1 MADAPADV
9 DVLDTPE
16 AGALVVRGGA
26 VRVLGFAL
34 GTVLSLGGVVAV
46 TRHLGVVDYGRYQS
60 VTALVAIVS
69 ALGDLGLGTL
79 ALREYAAAGAAAS
92 DREHALDALL
102 GLRVTLAVAG
112 VAVSAGAA
120 ALLGYSGAMV
130 AGAALASG
138 AGVLLAGQQTA
149 TVPLQTALRIGTVTA
164 LDVARQAATTALM
177 LGGVAAGAGLLAFL
191 AIPVPVAVL
200 LVVLTTA
207 ALRGGVRR
215 ARPAYDRALWPRLLR
230 DAVLVG
236 LATASGVLYLYASL
250 IVCGLV
256 ASDHQTGA
264 FSASFRVIIIVA
276 AVPALLGT
284 SAFPLLARTATS
296 APERFGRAVSG
307 LVEGSVLLGG
317 VAAIGAI
324 LGAPAIIAVIAGSGF
339 DASIAPLRI
348 QGAAL
353 GLTFAI
359 SGLGFAL
366 LARHR
371 QRVLLTCNLLV
382 FVISAV
388 AVALLAHAHGARG
401 AALGAAIGE
410 ASLCAAY
417 ATALTRGSV
426 GIRPARVPRIVLA
439 LAGGLTAGALIPV
452 PAVPATIIGL
462 LVYAALALVLRAVP
476 PGLKALLSSR
486 AP

>member
-1 MADAPADV
+1 MTADRSSV

-26 VRVLGFAL
+26 VRVVGFAL

-60 VTALVAIVS
+60 VTALVAIVT

-79 ALREYAAAGAAAS
+79 ALREYAQADTS
-92 DREHALDALL
+92 SREHALDALL
-102 GLRVTLAVAG
+102 GLRVALALLG

-120 ALLGYSGAMV
+120 AVLGYDSAMV

-177 LGGVAAGAGLLAFL
+177 LCGVAAGAGVLAFL
-191 AIPVPVAVL
+191 AIPVPVAVV

-207 ALRGGVRR
+207 ALQGAARR
-215 ARPAYDRALWPRLLR
+215 PRPALDRTLWPRLLR
-230 DAVLVG
+230 EAVLVG

-250 IVCGLV
+250 IVCGL
-256 ASDHQTGA
+256 ATSDHQTGA

-284 SAFPLLARTATS
+284 SAFPLLARTASS

-307 LVEGSVLLGG
+307 LIEGSVLLGG

-339 DASIAPLRI
+339 DDSIAPLRI

-371 QRVLLTCNLLV
+371 QRVLLACNLVV
-382 FVISAV
+382 FVVSAV

-410 ASLCAAY
+410 ATLCALY
-417 ATALTRGSV
+417 ALALTRGAP
-426 GIRPARVPRIVLA
+426 GIRPTRVPRIVLA
-439 LAGGLTAGALIPV
+439 LAGGLAAGALLPV
-452 PAVPATIIGL
+452 PAVPAAIAGL
-462 LVYAALALVLRAVP
+462 LVYGALAYLLRAIP
-476 PGLKALLSSR
+476 PGLRALVR
-486 AP
+486 

>member
-1 MADAPADV
+1 MTANRSSV

-60 VTALVAIVS
+60 VTALVAIVT

-79 ALREYAAAGAAAS
+79 ALREYAQAGAS
-92 DREHALDALL
+92 GREHALDALL
-102 GLRVTLAVAG
+102 GLRVALALLG

-120 ALLGYSGAMV
+120 AVLGYDGAMV
-130 AGAALASG
+130 GGAALASG

-177 LGGVAAGAGLLAFL
+177 LCGVAAGAGVLAFL
-191 AIPVPVAVL
+191 AIPVPVAAL

-207 ALRGGVRR
+207 ALRGSRR
-215 ARPAYDRALWPRLLR
+215 PRPALDRALWPRLLR
-230 DAVLVG
+230 EAVLVG

-250 IVCGLV
+250 IVCGL
-256 ASDHQTGA
+256 ATSDHQTGA

-284 SAFPLLARTATS
+284 SAFPLLARTASS

-307 LVEGSVLLGG
+307 LIEGSVLLGG

-339 DASIAPLRI
+339 DDSIAPLRI

-371 QRVLLTCNLLV
+371 QRVLLACNVAV
-382 FVISAV
+382 FVVSAV

-410 ASLCAAY
+410 ATLCALY
-417 ATALTRGSV
+417 ALALTRGAP
-426 GIRPARVPRIVLA
+426 GIRPTRVPRIVLA
-439 LAGGLTAGALIPV
+439 LAGGLTAGALLPV
-452 PAVPATIIGL
+452 PAVPAAIAGL
-462 LVYAALALVLRAVP
+462 LVYGALAYALRAIP
-476 PGLKALLSSR
+476 PGLRALIR
-486 AP
+486 

>member
-1 MADAPADV
+1 MTEGPANV

-34 GTVLSLGGVVAV
+34 GTVLSLGGVVAL
-46 TRHLGVVDYGRYQS
+46 TRHLGVEDYGRYQS

-79 ALREYAAAGAAAS
+79 ALREYAQGGAG
-92 DREHALDALL
+92 RERALDALL
-102 GLRVTLAVAG
+102 GLRVALAVLGVGVSAG
-112 VAVSAGAA
+112 VAAV
-120 ALLGYSGAMV
+120 LGYDATMV

-164 LDVARQAATTALM
+164 LDVARQATTTALM
-177 LGGVAAGAGLLAFL
+177 LAGVAAGAGLLAFL

-200 LVVLTTA
+200 LVGLTVV

-215 ARPAYDRALWPRLLR
+215 ARPAFDRALWPRLLR
-230 DAVLVG
+230 EAVLVG

-256 ASDHQTGA
+256 ADAHQTGA

-284 SAFPLLARTATS
+284 SAFPLLARTAAS

-324 LGAPAIIAVIAGSGF
+324 LGAPAIIAVIAGDGY

-371 QRVLLTCNLLV
+371 QRVLLLCNLLV
-382 FVISAV
+382 FVVSAV

-410 ASLCAAY
+410 ATLCAAY
-417 ATALTRGSV
+417 ALALTRGAV
-426 GIRPARVPRIVLA
+426 RIRPARVPRIVLA
-439 LAGGLTAGALIPV
+439 LAGGLAAGALIPV
-452 PAVPATIIGL
+452 PSVPATIIGL
-462 LVYAALALVLRAVP
+462 LVYALLAYVLRAIP
-476 PGLKALLSSR
+476 PGLKALVR
-486 AP
+486 

>member
-1 MADAPADV
+1 MTADPPSV

-34 GTVLSLGGVVAV
+34 GTLLSLGGVVAV

-60 VTALVAIVS
+60 VVALVAIVT

-79 ALREYAAAGAAAS
+79 ALREYAQAQAAG
-92 DREHALDALL
+92 RERALEALL
-102 GLRVTLAVAG
+102 GLRVALALLG
-112 VAVSAGAA
+112 VGVSAGAA
-120 ALLGYSGAMV
+120 ALLGYDATMV

-164 LDVARQAATTALM
+164 LDIARQALTTALM
-177 LGGVAAGAGLLAFL
+177 LAAVAAGAGLLAFL
-191 AIPVPVAVL
+191 AIPVPVAL
-200 LVVLTTA
+200 MLVVLTAA
-207 ALRGGVRR
+207 ALRGTRR
-215 ARPAYDRALWPRLLR
+215 PRPLVDRALWPRLLR

-236 LATASGVLYLYASL
+236 VATASGVLYLYASL

-256 ASDHQTGA
+256 TTDHETGA
-264 FSASFRVIIIVA
+264 YSASFRVIMIVA

-284 SAFPLLARTATS
+284 SAFPLLARTAAS

-324 LGAPAIIAVIAGSGF
+324 LGAPAIIAVIAGSDF

-348 QGAAL
+348 EGAAL
-353 GLTFAI
+353 ALTFAI

-371 QRVLLTCNLLV
+371 QRVLLLCNLLV
-382 FVISAV
+382 FVVTAV

-410 ASLCAAY
+410 ATLCASY
-417 ATALTRGSV
+417 ALALTRGAV
-426 GIRPARVPRIVLA
+426 AIRPARVPRILLA
-439 LAGGLTAGALIPV
+439 LLGGLAAGALLPV
-452 PAVPATIIGL
+452 PAVAATIAGL
-462 LVYAALALVLRAVP
+462 LVYGALAHALRAIP
-476 PGLKALLSSR
+476 PGLRALIR
-486 AP
+486 

>member
-1 MADAPADV
+1 MTADRSSV

-60 VTALVAIVS
+60 VTALVAIVT

-79 ALREYAAAGAAAS
+79 ALREFAQADAS
-92 DREHALDALL
+92 SREHALDALL
-102 GLRVTLAVAG
+102 GLRVALAVVG
-112 VAVSAGAA
+112 VCVSAGAA
-120 ALLGYSGAMV
+120 AVLGYDGAMV

-177 LGGVAAGAGLLAFL
+177 LCGVAAGAGVLTFL

-200 LVVLTTA
+200 LVVLTAA
-207 ALRGGVRR
+207 ALRGTRR
-215 ARPAYDRALWPRLLR
+215 PRPRADRTLWPRLLR
-230 DAVLVG
+230 EAVLVG

-250 IVCGLV
+250 IVCGL
-256 ASDHQTGA
+256 ATSEHQTGA

-284 SAFPLLARTATS
+284 SAFPLLARTASS

-307 LVEGSVLLGG
+307 LIEGSVLLGG

-339 DASIAPLRI
+339 DDSIAPLRI

-371 QRVLLTCNLLV
+371 QRVLLVCNLLV
-382 FVISAV
+382 FVVSAV

-410 ASLCAAY
+410 ATLCAAY
-417 ATALTRGSV
+417 ALALTRGAP
-426 GIRPARVPRIVLA
+426 GIHPSRVPRIVLA
-439 LAGGLTAGALIPV
+439 LAGGLAAGALIPV
-452 PAVPATIIGL
+452 PAVPATILGL
-462 LVYAALALVLRAVP
+462 LVYGALAYLLRAIP
-476 PGLKALLSSR
+476 PGLRALVR
-486 AP
+486 

>member
-1 MADAPADV
+1 MPADPANV

-34 GTVLSLGGVVAV
+34 GTVLSLGGVVAM

-60 VTALVAIVS
+60 VVALVAIVT

-79 ALREYAAAGAAAS
+79 ALREFAAAGAGAAA
-92 DREHALDALL
+92 REHALDVLL
-102 GLRVTLAVAG
+102 GLRVALAVPG

-120 ALLGYSGAMV
+120 ALLGYDGAMV

-177 LGGVAAGAGLLAFL
+177 LIGVAAGAGVLAFL
-191 AIPVPVAVL
+191 AIPVPVALL
-200 LVVLTTA
+200 LVVLTVV
-207 ALRGGVRR
+207 ALRGARR
-215 ARPAYDRALWPRLLR
+215 PRPALDRALWPRLLR
-230 DAVLVG
+230 EAVLVG

-250 IVCGLV
+250 IVCGL
-256 ASDHQTGA
+256 ATSDHQTGA
-264 FSASFRVIIIVA
+264 YSASFRVIIIVA

-284 SAFPLLARTATS
+284 SAFPLLARTAAS

-339 DASIAPLRI
+339 DDAIAPLRI
-348 QGAAL
+348 EGAAL
-353 GLTFAI
+353 ALTFAI
-359 SGLGFAL
+359 SGLGFGL

-371 QRVLLTCNLLV
+371 QRVLLLCNLLV
-382 FVISAV
+382 FAV
-388 AVALLAHAHGARG
+388 TALAVALLAHAHGARG
-401 AALGAAIGE
+401 AALGSAIGE
-410 ASLCAAY
+410 ATLCAAY
-417 ATALTRGSV
+417 ALALSRGATP
-426 GIRPARVPRIVLA
+426 IRPTRVPRIILA
-439 LAGGLTAGALIPV
+439 LAGALTAGALIPV
-452 PAVPATIIGL
+452 PSVPATLIGL
-462 LVYAALALVLRAVP
+462 LVYAALAHVLRAIP
-476 PGLKALLSSR
+476 PGLRALVR
-486 AP
+486 